1 MKNRRSIDFMLV
13 IVKFD
18 RLTFDIASFQE
29 RNRLEYFLAL
39 LFFLI
44 CCQLFGVSNDFLDL
58 FF

>member
-1 MKNRRSIDFMLV
+1 MLV

-29 RNRLEYFLAL
+29 RNRLECFLAL

>member
-44 CCQLFGVSNDFLDL
+44 
-58 FF
+58 